1 MDMNCEQFDALLLDL
16 DRAGSSAAASRANAL
31 AHAEGCSRCAAL
43 LCESEALDFALAT
56 LVREDAGIAAP
67 ARLEAALTQRFRRE
81 RGIARH
87 RGVRRMVA
95 SFAAVA
101 AVGLLA
107 LGLSL
112 RHRAQLTRNPAP
124 SAWAANSPLRIS
136 PATPKTPGKTVA
148 DDSPAARE
156 AAKKSARP
164 GGNRHEALPVSEP
177 NAIYSA
183 SFVPLPYAD
192 DAADLQ
198 DGTVVQV
205 VLPRSALASFGLP
218 ASVYAGYSERVPA
231 DLILNEDGTPE
242 AIRLVS
248 QSSAQ
253 QNF

>member
-1 MDMNCEQFDALLLDL
+1 MNCEQFDALLLDL

-31 AHAEGCSRCAAL
+31 SHAEGCSRCAAL
-43 LCESEALDFALAT
+43 LCESEALDFALAK
-56 LVREDAGIAAP
+56 LVREDAEVAAP

-81 RGIARH
+81 QGIARH

-112 RHRAQLTRNPAP
+112 RHRARLPQNPAP
-124 SAWAANSPLRIS
+124 PAWIANSPLRIT
-136 PATPKTPGKTVA
+136 PATPITPGKTVA
-148 DDSPAARE
+148 EDSPAAHG
-156 AAKKSARP
+156 AAEKAARP
-164 GGNRHEALPVSEP
+164 GENQHEALPVSEQ

-183 SFVPLPYAD
+183 SFVSLPYAD

-218 ASVYAGYSERVPA
+218 ATVYAGYADRVPA